1 MKQSKTKQQWIR
13 VGILFIVAVLIKLL
27 SLNSS
32 FVEDYYSNGFYVFIS
47 RTLRILFGW
56 LPFSIGDIL
65 YFLTAL
71 WLLIKLIRFIKL
83 LFKKQLTRQKWG
95 AAFRKLLSIALVV
108 YILFNVLWGLNYNRR
123 GIAYQLGLQK
133 QNVISKELLF
143 SLTQELLNHVNSSR
157 RVLPDR
163 LLTATDKNFSDN
175 AILAYQNLHKQFPFI
190 SYQNKSVKSS
200 FYNTVGNYLGF
211 SGYYNPFSGEAQ
223 VNTSLPK
230 FLLPYVTCHEMAH
243 QLGYATEDEANFV
256 GYLAAVSAPD
266 PRFQYSVYF
275 DLFSYANGE
284 LFLMDSIAARNNYK
298 QLDTLVK
305 TDLKTYRQFIN
316 NYKNPLEPMVTDL
329 YGNYLKANNQ
339 PEGMETYNEVILWL
353 ILYRMKY
360 GKL

>member
-1 MKQSKTKQQWIR
+1 MKQPKAKQQWIKI
-13 VGILFIVAVLIKLL
+13 GILFIVALLIKLL
-27 SLNSS
+27 SLSSS
-32 FVEDYYSNGFYVFIS
+32 FIENYYSEGFYIFIS
-47 RTLRILFGW
+47 RTLRIIVGW
-56 LPFSIGDIL
+56 LPFSVGDIL
-65 YFLTAL
+65 YFVAAL
-71 WLLIKLIRFIKL
+71 WLLIKLIHFVKL
-83 LFKKQLTRQKWG
+83 LFTKQLTKQKWG
-95 AAFRKLLSIALVV
+95 AAFRKLLFLLLVV
-108 YILFNVLWGLNYNRR
+108 YILFNALWGLNYNRK

-133 QNVISKELLF
+133 QNVSKELLF
-143 SLTQELLNHVNSSR
+143 SLTHELLSHVNSSR
-157 RVLPDR
+157 RALPDR
-163 LLTATDKNFSDN
+163 LLTATDTNFNDN
-175 AILAYQNLHKQFPFI
+175 AVLAYQNLHKQFPFI

-275 DLFSYANGE
+275 DLFNYANSE
-284 LFLMDSIAARNNYK
+284 LFLMDSTAARNNYK

-305 TDLKTYRQFIN
+305 ADLKTYRHFIN
-316 NYKNPLEPMVTDL
+316 SYKNPLEPLVTDL

-339 PEGMETYNEVILWL
+339 PAGMETYNEVISWL

>member
-1 MKQSKTKQQWIR
+1 MKQPKAKQQWIQI
-13 VGILFIVAVLIKLL
+13 GILFIVALLIKLL
-27 SLNSS
+27 SLNAD
-32 FVEDYYSNGFYVFIS
+32 FVEKYYSNGFYIFIS

-56 LPFSIGDIL
+56 LPFSIGDIF
-65 YFLTAL
+65 YFGAAL

-83 LFKKQLTRQKWG
+83 LFTKQLTKQKWG
-95 AAFRKLLSIALVV
+95 AAFRKLLSMALVV
-108 YILFNVLWGLNYNRR
+108 YILFNALWGLNYNRK

-133 QNVISKELLF
+133 QNVSKELLF
-143 SLTQELLNHVNSSR
+143 SLTQELLTHVNSSR

-163 LLTATDKNFSDN
+163 LLTATNKKFTAN
-175 AILAYQNLHKQFPFI
+175 AILAYQNLLKQFPFI
-190 SYQNKSVKSS
+190 SYQNKSVKPS

-275 DLFSYANGE
+275 DLFNYANSE
-284 LFLMDSIAARNNYK
+284 LFLMDSTAARNNYK

-305 TDLKTYRQFIN
+305 ADLKTYRRFIN
-316 NYKNPLEPMVTDL
+316 SYKNPLEPLVTDL

-339 PEGMETYNEVILWL
+339 PEGMETYNEVISWL